1 MCGMADSFVY
11 IETKLVN
18 DSVLEDF
25 NIDKRVFKEIKKWDD
40 LMSLNLMISY
50 LHWHDNYN
58 SDI

>member
-25 NIDKRVFKEIKKWDD
+25 NIDKRIFKE
-40 LMSLNLMISY
+40 N
-50 LHWHDNYN
+50 
-58 SDI
+58 